1 MEGVLSYGRVAFAII
16 AISYCFFCFT
26 SSPAIAC
33 RHPQRNLLLD
43 FKATLVDVN
52 NTLSAW
58 NGYNCCMWSGVSCN
72 LRTGHVSGLD
82 FRGCYLKGNIS
93 SSLFQLEQLEYLDLS
108 ENLFNVVKGHI
119 PSAIGNISSLESLA
133 LEYTNIE
140 GEIPLSIVNL
150 SNLVH
155 LDLFHN
161 KLTGIIPPSLGSLS
175 SLSYLDLGYNLLN
188 GAFPSTVSDLVNLRI
203 LYLDSIN
210 LRGSISF
217 SLFDN
222 LTRLEFLVLS
232 FNHLSVSI
240 YSTWIP
246 PFEKLSFLGLGSCR
260 LDRIPPLLAK
270 QYNLEQLDL
279 SLNSVKNIPS
289 WIWKFPS
296 LDKLNLSCNQLT
308 GSLPSSLTSTA
319 YLYLDLHNNS
329 LQGAIPVP
337 PAGVKVLDLSMN
349 QFNGSIPIDIGEH
362 LQHALFL
369 SLSRNNLSAAIPDSV
384 CTSSLQVLGL
394 SNNMLS
400 GMIPPHLTRNC
411 TFLRVLDLAENHLE
425 GKIPAEWGNLKEIN
439 TLKLAGNQFR
449 GIIPSSMLKCQSL
462 QVLDLGNNNLEGTI
476 PHWIGKLSQLHV
488 LILRSNKFQGSIPPH
503 VIDLP
508 NLQILDL
515 SSNNLSGTIPSNLTN
530 LLAIVNASQS
540 NPNHLEQHTSEKTV
554 FTINTVYTNN
564 IAISWKGGHAEFL
577 KVLFVLKCI
586 DLSNNNLSGSIPLKM
601 GSLQG
606 LITLNLSMNH
616 LSGRI
621 PKTLGGMDQ
630 LESLDLSLNKLHGKI
645 PLELQLLNYL
655 QFLNLSYNMLDG
667 EVPHGGQFLT
677 FGESSYLS
685 NPKLSGIPSSNTT
698 VCNNSSG
705 YGNCT
710 SIDTGVEA
718 GNSDADMI
726 GWAVGLGLSSGLGFS
741 IIEVHKFDGSNFS
754 LWKLMIQALLVKD
767 GCDRALKGVASKPTN
782 MSMLD
787 WNTMD
792 SMARETIQL
801 YLENSVLFNVAE
813 DKSTHDLWNKLAK
826 LYDTKSLGTMVSDVD
841 MGSLSTWNQR
851 LGHMSERGLKNR
863 LSFSRSVTRS
873 QDVLDLIHLDTW
885 EAPVISIRGS
895 SYFVLFIDDY
905 SHKITKQNGVVECMN
920 RTIMERARCMLS
932 TVGLEHKFLDF
943 GGDRD
948 KGKSTRGYV
957 SSLVGG
963 VVSWVSKLQAVIA
976 LSTTEAEY
984 IVET

>member
-1 MEGVLSYGRVAFAII
+1 MEGVLSYGRVAFALI

-33 RHPQRNLLLD
+33 PLPQRNLLLD

-58 NGYNCCMWSGVSCN
+58 KGYNCCMWSGVSCN

-82 FRGCYLKGNIS
+82 FRGY
-93 SSLFQLEQLEYLDLS
+93 
-108 ENLFNVVKGHI
+108 ENLFNGNFTLPYYGKLKSLTFLDLSFAGYVNDFFVNLESLSNLVSLEFLSLDGVNISVNKRWGEAVGSLSNLQQLHMFSCGLRGTIPNSLLNLTTLLHLNLSSNYLSGQIPAWFVNVTVHLISLDLSKNENLGGDISFIGQKGSYPSLTTIDLSHTAVKGHI

-133 LEYTNIE
+133 LKYTNIE

-210 LRGSISF
+210 LTGSISF

-240 YSTWIP
+240 DSTWIA

-260 LDRIPPLLAK
+260 LDRVPPFLAK
-270 QYNLEQLDL
+270 QYDLEQLDL

-289 WIWKFPS
+289 WIWKLPN

-319 YLYLDLHNNS
+319 FLYLDLHNNS
-329 LQGAIPVP
+329 LQGALPVP

-349 QFNGSIPIDIGEH
+349 QFNGSIPTDIGEH
-362 LQHALFL
+362 LQHALFF

-411 TFLRVLDLAENHLE
+411 SFLRVLDLAENHLE

-439 TLKLAGNQFR
+439 TLKLAGNQLR
-449 GIIPSSMLKCQSL
+449 GVIPSSMLKCQSL

-476 PHWIGKLSQLHV
+476 PHWIGNLSQLHV
-488 LILRSNKFQGSIPPH
+488 LILRSNKFQGSIPPQ

-515 SSNNLSGTIPSNLTN
+515 SSNHLSGPIPNNLTN

-540 NPNHLEQHTSEKTV
+540 NPNHMEQHTSEKTV

-577 KVLFVLKCI
+577 KVLFILKCI

-606 LITLNLSMNH
+606 LITLNLSKNH

-630 LESLDLSLNKLHGKI
+630 LESLDLSLNRLHGEI
-645 PLELQLLNYL
+645 PLELQLLSYL

-667 EVPHGGQFLT
+667 KVPRGGQFLT
-677 FGESSYLS
+677 FGESSYIG
-685 NPKLSGIPSSNTT
+685 NPKLSGIPFSNTT

-705 YGNCT
+705 YDNCT
-710 SIDTGVEA
+710 SIDTGGEA
-718 GNSDADMI
+718 DNSDADMI
-726 GWAVGLGLSSGLGFS
+726 GWAVGLGLGSSLGFS
-741 IIEVHKFDGSNFS
+741 IVIGILTFK
-754 LWKLMIQALLVKD
+754 KRMRK
-767 GCDRALKGVASKPTN
+767 RA
-782 MSMLD
+782 
-787 WNTMD
+787 
-792 SMARETIQL
+792 
-801 YLENSVLFNVAE
+801 FN
-813 DKSTHDLWNKLAK
+813 
-826 LYDTKSLGTMVSDVD
+826 LYDSIILAVD
-841 MGSLSTWNQR
+841 
-851 LGHMSERGLKNR
+851 
-863 LSFSRSVTRS
+863 
-873 QDVLDLIHLDTW
+873 
-885 EAPVISIRGS
+885 
-895 SYFVLFIDDY
+895 
-905 SHKITKQNGVVECMN
+905 
-920 RTIMERARCMLS
+920 RCM
-932 TVGLEHKFLDF
+932 
-943 GGDRD
+943 
-948 KGKSTRGYV
+948 RGNR
-957 SSLVGG
+957 
-963 VVSWVSKLQAVIA
+963 
-976 LSTTEAEY
+976 
-984 IVET
+984 

>member
-108 ENLFNVVKGHI
+108 ENLFNGNLTLPYYGKLKSLTFLDLSFAGYVNDFFCKFGKLIKSVVKGHI

-400 GMIPPHLTRNC
+400 G
-411 TFLRVLDLAENHLE
+411 
-425 GKIPAEWGNLKEIN
+425 
-439 TLKLAGNQFR
+439 
-449 GIIPSSMLKCQSL
+449 
-462 QVLDLGNNNLEGTI
+462 
-476 PHWIGKLSQLHV
+476 
-488 LILRSNKFQGSIPPH
+488 
-503 VIDLP
+503 
-508 NLQILDL
+508 
-515 SSNNLSGTIPSNLTN
+515 
-530 LLAIVNASQS
+530 
-540 NPNHLEQHTSEKTV
+540 
-554 FTINTVYTNN
+554 
-564 IAISWKGGHAEFL
+564 
-577 KVLFVLKCI
+577 
-586 DLSNNNLSGSIPLKM
+586 
-601 GSLQG
+601 
-606 LITLNLSMNH
+606 
-616 LSGRI
+616 
-621 PKTLGGMDQ
+621 
-630 LESLDLSLNKLHGKI
+630 
-645 PLELQLLNYL
+645 
-655 QFLNLSYNMLDG
+655 
-667 EVPHGGQFLT
+667 
-677 FGESSYLS
+677 
-685 NPKLSGIPSSNTT
+685 
-698 VCNNSSG
+698 
-705 YGNCT
+705 
-710 SIDTGVEA
+710 VEA

-741 IIEVHKFDGSNFS
+741 IVIGILTFK
-754 LWKLMIQALLVKD
+754 KRMRK
-767 GCDRALKGVASKPTN
+767 RA
-782 MSMLD
+782 
-787 WNTMD
+787 
-792 SMARETIQL
+792 
-801 YLENSVLFNVAE
+801 FN
-813 DKSTHDLWNKLAK
+813 
-826 LYDTKSLGTMVSDVD
+826 LYDSIILAVD
-841 MGSLSTWNQR
+841 ICI
-851 LGHMSERGLKNR
+851 RGNR
-863 LSFSRSVTRS
+863 L
-873 QDVLDLIHLDTW
+873 
-885 EAPVISIRGS
+885 
-895 SYFVLFIDDY
+895 
-905 SHKITKQNGVVECMN
+905 K
-920 RTIMERARCMLS
+920 
-932 TVGLEHKFLDF
+932 
-943 GGDRD
+943 
-948 KGKSTRGYV
+948 
-957 SSLVGG
+957 
-963 VVSWVSKLQAVIA
+963 
-976 LSTTEAEY
+976 
-984 IVET
+984 